1 VRVVGGGKEIGASS
15 FFWDL
20 ISFLFLLFY
29 YFLKI
34 SLKKNKIFFN
44 NLFAMSQCVCMVHP
58 LKGVHVSFP
67 FMSL

>member
-1 VRVVGGGKEIGASS
+1 
-15 FFWDL
+15 
-20 ISFLFLLFY
+20 LFY

-67 FMSL
+67 IQLQSFFKRMSNRGLTKLK